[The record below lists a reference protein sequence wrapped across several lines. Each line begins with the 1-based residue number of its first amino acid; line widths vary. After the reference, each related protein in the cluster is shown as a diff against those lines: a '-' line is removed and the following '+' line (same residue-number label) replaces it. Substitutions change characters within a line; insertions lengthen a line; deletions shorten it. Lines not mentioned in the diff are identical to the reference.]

1 MVLFPNTQEETPKDI
16 ILLKILLFLM
26 KLKLALEQ
34 GILRQTLYQYQM
46 NKK

>member
-34 GILRQTLYQYQM
+34 GILRQTLYQM